1 MLGAKQSD
9 HTFLFDWVAASE
21 RTAEASFS
29 DAKGFRHRFRY
40 LNGVPLND
48 ANFDLEVN
56 FLEYWEHAPDSSWRF
71 CSIRHNSAAAGCFKP
86 P

>member
-21 RTAEASFS
+21 RTTEASFS
-29 DAKGFRHRFRY
+29 EENGFR
-40 LNGVPLND
+40 NGVPLND

-56 FLEYWEHAPDSSWRF
+56 FLASWEHAPDSSWRF